1 MQKNYFHLCLS
12 ALVPMAL
19 GTSALAQTAAPA
31 TPAAAPAANY
41 SLESGTLK
49 APDTSGQQVTS
60 APYALSGT
68 SISGSSGTAKVILT
82 APVPENAAAYKMEN
96 GIYLYPTAF
105 AGFGYNDNVQ
115 RTSNNAIGSNF
126 INLAPQLLAELKHAG
141 DRYTVLANVNRT
153 IYSESSP
160 DNTTNSEFQ
169 LAGDNYFSA
178 RARAG
183 WSLGLVNG
191 TDERGTFNRPVGTEP
206 DRWHTANLNAR
217 LIYGAPEAM
226 GRVEVDLGN
235 QVKTYDNNRAFTAV
249 SDLTTNSVAGRLFY
263 RLGSRSLALA
273 EVRQAQ
279 TDYASGLALDNNTE
293 RQYLLGLTWDATAA
307 TTGIVKVGRMTKDY
321 DAANREGY
329 SGASWEASVR
339 WLPRTYSL
347 FELQTSR
354 ATTESSGVGTYDL
367 NTTTSLSWKHNWT
380 QSLSSEAVI
389 SNLNRTYGAST
400 RSDSANTYSLAV
412 DYSVLRWL
420 KIGVDMATTDY
431 SSNVPTAEYKRNI
444 MMFTL
449 NATL

>member
-1 MQKNYFHLCLS
+1 
-12 ALVPMAL
+12 MAL
-19 GTSALAQTAAPA
+19 GTTALAQTVAPAA
-31 TPAAAPAANY
+31 TPAANY
-41 SLESGTLK
+41 TLESSTLK
-49 APDTSGQQVTS
+49 APDASGLQVTA

-68 SISGSSGTAKVILT
+68 SISGSSGSAKVILT

-96 GIYLYPTAF
+96 GIYLYPTVF

-115 RTSNNAIGSNF
+115 RTSNNVIGSNF
-126 INLAPQLLAELKHAG
+126 INLAPQLLAEFKHSG
-141 DRYTVLANVNRT
+141 DRYTVLTNVNRT
-153 IYSESSP
+153 IYTESSP

-183 WSLGLVNG
+183 WSLDMVNG
-191 TDERGTFNRPVGTEP
+191 TDERGTFNRPVGAEP
-206 DRWHTANLNAR
+206 DRWHTSNLNAR

-249 SDLTTNSVAGRLFY
+249 SDFTANSVAGRLFY

-279 TDYASGLALDNNTE
+279 VDYASALAPDNNTE
-293 RQYLLGLTWDATAA
+293 RQYLLGVTWDATAA
-307 TTGIVKVGRMTKDY
+307 TTGIVKVGRTTKDY
-321 DAANREGY
+321 DAANRQGY

-420 KIGVDMATTDY
+420 KVGVDMANTDY

>member
-1 MQKNYFHLCLS
+1 MKKNYFQFCLV
-12 ALVPMAL
+12 AIVPVAL
-19 GTSALAQTAAPA
+19 GTSALAQTALPTAP
-31 TPAAAPAANY
+31 AAPAANY
-41 SLESGTLK
+41 SLDGSTLK
-49 APDTSGQQVTS
+49 APDGSGQQVT
-60 APYALSGT
+60 ATPYSLSGT
-68 SISGSSGTAKVILT
+68 SISGSSGSTNVILT
-82 APVPENAAAYKMEN
+82 TPVPENAAAYKMEN

-105 AGFGYNDNVQ
+105 AGFGYNDNVL
-115 RTSNNAIGSNF
+115 RTNTNTTGSNF
-126 INLAPQLLAELKHAG
+126 INLSPQLLAELKRAG
-141 DRYTVLANVNRT
+141 DRYTFLVNINRT
-153 IYSESSP
+153 IYTESSP
-160 DNTTNSEFQ
+160 DNTTNSEFL

-191 TDERGTFNRPVGTEP
+191 ADERGTFNRPVGAEP
-206 DRWHTANLNAR
+206 DRWHTSNLNAR
-217 LIYGAPEAM
+217 LIYGAPEAK

-235 QVKTYDNNRAFTAV
+235 LVKTYDNNRTLTAI
-249 SDLTTNSVAGRLFY
+249 SDLTTNSVAGRLYY

-273 EVRQAQ
+273 EVRHAQ
-279 TDYASGLALDNNTE
+279 TDYASALALDNNTE
-293 RQYLLGLTWDATAA
+293 RHYLLGVTWDATAA

-321 DAANREGY
+321 DAANRQGY
-329 SGASWEASVR
+329 SGANWEVALR

-347 FELQTSR
+347 FELQTSK
-354 ATTESSGVGTYDL
+354 AALESTGVGTYDL
-367 NTTTSLSWKHNWT
+367 DTATRLSWKHNWT
-380 QSLSSEAVI
+380 QQLTSEAVI

-400 RSDSANTYSLAV
+400 RSDIANTYALAV